1 MRMKQS
7 IRVRLVIM
15 IASLMLF
22 TILTCWLMNKTL
34 LPAYYQYSKIVTLGN
49 AYDLINQVYTS
60 DSQDGQN
67 SEKSGKDRSDS
78 GSINDSYTVEQNT
91 ILVEEMAAKNNLGIY
106 VVNIMRSGMMNE
118 ILYQFIYPENPDSTQ
133 KSQVEDRIKEYALDD
148 DGTLFGKKKVLLA
161 MTPDYYIYKVYDQR
175 LDSTYIELFG
185 IIDNGYYT
193 YIRANY
199 ESMQASI
206 NISNKFLGY
215 IGLVLAILGMVITY
229 VVSLY
234 FTKPILKLSEIAGK
248 MSRLDFSERYKV
260 DSADEIGVLGN
271 TINLLSDQLEQTIS
285 ELKTANNELK
295 QDIAK
300 KEEVDEMRKEFLSN
314 VSHELKTPI
323 ALIQGYAEGLKEN
336 INDNPE
342 DREFYCSVII
352 DEANKMNHMVKKLLT
367 LNQLEFGND
376 VVTFEHF
383 DLTALIQAVLN
394 STNILFEQN
403 EITVVFDAAEPIY
416 VWADEYKIE
425 EVLTNYISNAV
436 NHIAGRREI
445 RVSTELRENVVRV
458 SVFNSGEP
466 IPDEELDKIWIKFYK
481 VDKARTREYGGS
493 GIGLSIV
500 KATMKSMNQQCGVC
514 NHEDGVE
521 FWFEVDRNSYNI
533 GSL

>member
-7 IRVRLVIM
+7 IRVRLVMM

-34 LPAYYQYSKIVTLGN
+34 LPAYYQYSKITTLGK
-49 AYDLINQVYTS
+49 AYHLVNQVYCS
-60 DSQDGQN
+60 SLADSKKSGENYNQN
-67 SEKSGKDRSDS
+67 SLKDSDV
-78 GSINDSYTVEQNT
+78 VEQNPL
-91 ILVEEMAAKNNLGIY
+91 LVEEMAAKNNLGIY

-133 KSQVEDRIKEYALDD
+133 KSQVEDRIKEYALND

-161 MTPDYYIYKVYDQR
+161 MTSDYYIYKVYDQR

-215 IGLVLAILGMVITY
+215 IGLILAMLGMVVTY
-229 VVSLY
+229 IVSLY
-234 FTKPILKLSEIAGK
+234 FTRPILKLADIAGK
-248 MSRLDFSERYKV
+248 MSKLDFSERYKV
-260 DSADEIGVLGN
+260 DSADEIGILGN
-271 TINLLSDQLEQTIS
+271 SINLLSDQLEQTIS

-295 QDIAK
+295 LDIAK

-383 DLTALIQAVLN
+383 DLTALVQAVLN
-394 STNILFEQN
+394 STNILFQQN
-403 EITVVFDAAEPIY
+403 EIKVTFDEADAVY
-416 VWADEYKIE
+416 VWADEYKVE

-436 NHIAGRREI
+436 NHIDGKREI
-445 RVSTELRENVVRV
+445 RVSMQLKEDVVRV
-458 SVFNSGEP
+458 SVFNTGEP
-466 IPDEELDKIWIKFYK
+466 IPEEELDKIWLKFYK

-500 KATMKSMNQQCGVC
+500 KATMKSMNQECGVK

-521 FWFEVDRNSYNI
+521 FWFEVDRNNATNI
-533 GSL
+533 